1 MTDKIV
7 FVHVQKL
14 ERLCHVVALL
24 NVSIAIH
31 EVAVRLCDNVV
42 FVVETVVANIMAQR
56 RDKKR
61 HRIDIVKLGIFAK
74 VLRLQNIMAMLR
86 DV

>member
-1 MTDKIV
+1 M
-7 FVHVQKL
+7 
-14 ERLCHVVALL
+14 VALL
-24 NVSIAIH
+24 NISVSVH
-31 EVAVRLCDNVV
+31 EVAVRLRYNVV
-42 FVVETVVANIMAQR
+42 FVVEPVVANVMAQR

-74 VLRLQNIMAMLR
+74 VLRLQNIMAVLR